1 MARKARRDPESEKLM
16 MDMRQAL
23 LRRAGTLEA
32 DYWGTDPL
40 WKGHVRL
47 MLALAGWDV
56 GDWIAAQMKAAAG
69 IEPLHG

>member
-1 MARKARRDPESEKLM
+1 MVRKGRRHPAEEKLV

-23 LRRAGTLEA
+23 LRRASTLEA

-47 MLALAGWDV
+47 MLALAEWDA
-56 GDWIAAQMKAAAG
+56 GDWIEAQMKAADG
-69 IEPLHG
+69 QEPLHG